1 MNALLRPLPWILA
14 LALLQPAWHLWL
26 APSTW
31 LPPVFVVVVMSL
43 PILPAVLL
51 ALFRRP
57 SAGFWGGV
65 AALLYFS
72 HGVMELWSNP
82 AVTAL
87 AWVETLLSVG
97 MVVAASWRG
106 LQARAAAR
114 RLKAAE
120 SHTAA
125 AAGPDAQ

>member
-31 LPPVFVVVVMSL
+31 LPPIFVVVVMSL

-51 ALFRRP
+51 GLFRRP

-97 MVVAASWRG
+97 LVVAASWRG
-106 LQARAAAR
+106 LQARATAR
-114 RLKAAE
+114 RPKAAE
-120 SHTAA
+120 SDT

>member
-14 LALLQPAWHLWL
+14 LAVLQPVWHLWL
-26 APSTW
+26 APSTKW
-31 LPPVFVVVVMSL
+31 STVIVVLALL

-72 HGVMELWSNP
+72 HGVMELWSDP
-82 AVTAL
+82 EVTAL
-87 AWVETLLSVG
+87 AWAETLLSVG
-97 MVVAASWRG
+97 LVVAASWRG

-114 RLKAAE
+114 RAKSADAPPAA
-120 SHTAA
+120 SD
-125 AAGPDAQ
+125 AGAQ

>member
-1 MNALLRPLPWILA
+1 MNVLLRPLPWILA

-26 APSTW
+26 APSTL
-31 LPPVFVVVVMSL
+31 LPPVFVTVLMGL
-43 PILPAVLL
+43 PILPALLL

-72 HGVMELWSNP
+72 HGVMELWSNSE
-82 AVTAL
+82 VTAL
-87 AWVETLLSVG
+87 AWAETLLSVG

-106 LQARAAAR
+106 LKARAAAR
-114 RLKAAE
+114 
-120 SHTAA
+120 HAA
-125 AAGPDAQ
+125 AVAPAENPGAQ

>member
-51 ALFRRP
+51 GLFRRP

-72 HGVMELWSNP
+72 HGVMALWSNP
-82 AVTAL
+82 DVTVL

-97 MVVAASWRG
+97 LVVVASWRG

-114 RLKAAE
+114 RPKVAE
-120 SHTAA
+120 SDTAV
-125 AAGPDAQ
+125 GPDAQ

>member
-51 ALFRRP
+51 GLFRRP

-65 AALLYFS
+65 AALLYYS
-72 HGVMELWSNP
+72 HGVMELRSNP
-82 AVTAL
+82 EVTAL
-87 AWVETLLSVG
+87 AAVETLLAVG
-97 MVVAASWRG
+97 MVLAASWRG

-114 RLKAAE
+114 RTKAAE
-120 SHTAA
+120 PAA
-125 AAGPDAQ
+125 SAGDAGAQ

>member
-1 MNALLRPLPWILA
+1 MNVLLRPLPWILA
-14 LALLQPAWHLWL
+14 LALLQPTWHLWL
-26 APSTW
+26 SPSTL
-31 LPPVFVVVVMSL
+31 LPPVFVVVLMSL

-82 AVTAL
+82 GVTAL
-87 AWVETLLSVG
+87 AWTETLLSVG

-114 RLKAAE
+114 RGAPAADGP
-120 SHTAA
+120 AA
-125 AAGPDAQ
+125 TDGVDAQ

>member
-14 LALLQPAWHLWL
+14 LALLQPAW
-26 APSTW
+26 
-31 LPPVFVVVVMSL
+31 LPPFFVAVVMSL

-82 AVTAL
+82 EVTAL
-87 AWVETLLSVG
+87 AWTETLLSVG
-97 MVVAASWRG
+97 LVVAASWRG

-114 RLKAAE
+114 RAKAADAP
-120 SHTAA
+120 S
-125 AAGPDAQ
+125 AAGDAGAQ

>member
-14 LALLQPAWHLWL
+14 LALLQPVWHLWL

-31 LPPVFVVVVMSL
+31 LPPAIVLGLMSL
-43 PILPAVLL
+43 PILPALLL
-51 ALFRRP
+51 AIFRRR

-82 AVTAL
+82 EVTAL

-97 MVVAASWRG
+97 LVVAASWRG

-114 RLKAAE
+114 RPKGAE
-120 SHTAA
+120 SDT

>member
-1 MNALLRPLPWILA
+1 MNRLLRPLPWILA
-14 LALLQPAWHLWL
+14 LALLQPVWHLWL

-31 LPPVFVVVVMSL
+31 LPPAIVVVVMGL
-43 PILPAVLL
+43 PILPALLL
-51 ALFRRP
+51 ALFGRP

-82 AVTAL
+82 DVTAL
-87 AWVETLLSVG
+87 AWAETLLSVG

-114 RLKAAE
+114 RTNIVE
-120 SHTAA
+120 PPAA
-125 AAGPDAQ
+125 ADDAGAQ

>member
-26 APSTW
+26 APSAS
-31 LPPVFVVVVMSL
+31 LPPIFVVVVMSL

-120 SHTAA
+120 SDTAA

>member
-87 AWVETLLSVG
+87 AWAETLLSVG
-97 MVVAASWRG
+97 LVIAASWRG

-114 RLKAAE
+114 RPKPAE
-120 SHTAA
+120 SDT

>member
-14 LALLQPAWHLWL
+14 LALLQPVWHLWV

-31 LPPVFVVVVMSL
+31 LPPVFVLGLMSL

-51 ALFRRP
+51 GVFGHP

-82 AVTAL
+82 DVTAL
-87 AWVETLLSVG
+87 AWAETLISVG
-97 MVVAASWRG
+97 LVVAASWRG

-114 RLKAAE
+114 RAKAADLAP
-120 SHTAA
+120 TT
-125 AAGPDAQ
+125 GDTGAQ

>member
-14 LALLQPAWHLWL
+14 LALLQPVWHLWL

-97 MVVAASWRG
+97 LVVAASWRG

-120 SHTAA
+120 SDTAA

>member
-14 LALLQPAWHLWL
+14 LALLQPVWHLWL

-31 LPPVFVVVVMSL
+31 LPPVFVVVVMGL
-43 PILPAVLL
+43 PILPALLL

-72 HGVMELWSNP
+72 HGVMELWSNS

-87 AWVETLLSVG
+87 AGVETLLSVG

-114 RLKAAE
+114 RAKPVEPA
-120 SHTAA
+120 SS
-125 AAGPDAQ
+125 AGDAGAQ

>member
-51 ALFRRP
+51 GLFRRP

-82 AVTAL
+82 AVTVL

-97 MVVAASWRG
+97 LVVAASWRG

-114 RLKAAE
+114 RPKAAE
-120 SHTAA
+120 PDTAE

>member
-51 ALFRRP
+51 GVFRRP

-82 AVTAL
+82 EVTAL

-97 MVVAASWRG
+97 LVIAASWRG

-114 RLKAAE
+114 RPKPAE
-120 SHTAA
+120 SDT

>member
-14 LALLQPAWHLWL
+14 LALLQPVWHLWL

-120 SHTAA
+120 SDTAA

>member
-26 APSTW
+26 APSSW
-31 LPPVFVVVVMSL
+31 LPPVFVAVVMSL

-82 AVTAL
+82 EVTAL
-87 AWVETLLSVG
+87 AWTETLLSVG
-97 MVVAASWRG
+97 LVVAASWRG

-114 RLKAAE
+114 RAKAADAP
-120 SHTAA
+120 S
-125 AAGPDAQ
+125 AAGDAGAQ

>member
-51 ALFRRP
+51 GVFRRP
-57 SAGFWGGV
+57 SAGFWGGG

-82 AVTAL
+82 EVTAL

-97 MVVAASWRG
+97 LVIAASWRG

-114 RLKAAE
+114 RPKPAE
-120 SHTAA
+120 SDT

>member
-14 LALLQPAWHLWL
+14 LALLQPTWHLWL
-26 APSTW
+26 SPSTW
-31 LPPVFVVVVMSL
+31 LPPVFVAVMMSL

-82 AVTAL
+82 EVTAL
-87 AWVETLLSVG
+87 AWTETLLSVG
-97 MVVAASWRG
+97 LVVAASWRG

-114 RLKAAE
+114 RAKAGDAPP
-120 SHTAA
+120 AA
-125 AAGPDAQ
+125 SDDAGAQ

>member
-14 LALLQPAWHLWL
+14 LALLQPVWHLWL

-87 AWVETLLSVG
+87 AWAETLLSVG
-97 MVVAASWRG
+97 LVIAASWRG

-114 RLKAAE
+114 RPKPAE
-120 SHTAA
+120 SDT

>member
-1 MNALLRPLPWILA
+1 
-14 LALLQPAWHLWL
+14 
-26 APSTW
+26 
-31 LPPVFVVVVMSL
+31 
-43 PILPAVLL
+43 
-51 ALFRRP
+51 
-57 SAGFWGGV
+57 
-65 AALLYFS
+65 
-72 HGVMELWSNP
+72 
-82 AVTAL
+82 VTAL

-120 SHTAA
+120 SDTAA

>member
-14 LALLQPAWHLWL
+14 LALLQPVWHLWL

-51 ALFRRP
+51 GLFRRP

-87 AWVETLLSVG
+87 AWAETLLSVG
-97 MVVAASWRG
+97 LVIAASWRG

-114 RLKAAE
+114 RPKPAE
-120 SHTAA
+120 SDT

>member
-51 ALFRRP
+51 GLFRRP

-87 AWVETLLSVG
+87 AWAETLLSVG
-97 MVVAASWRG
+97 LVIAASWRG

-114 RLKAAE
+114 RPKPAE
-120 SHTAA
+120 SDT